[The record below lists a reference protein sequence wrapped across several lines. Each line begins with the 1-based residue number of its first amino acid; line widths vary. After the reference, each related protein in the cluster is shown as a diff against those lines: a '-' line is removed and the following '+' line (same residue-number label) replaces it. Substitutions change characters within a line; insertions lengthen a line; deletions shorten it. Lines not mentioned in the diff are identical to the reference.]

1 MLRFW
6 LVFWAPVLA
15 AQVVPG
21 KYIVELTGEPAA
33 AMAARVSGARL
44 DAALQIRPLVRAE
57 QARLRPQIEAIGG
70 RVAGSADIVANALI
84 VEIPDAGAPRLAQL
98 PGVLRVSPVP
108 LMHASLDRA
117 LPLLQVPDAW
127 TILGGISNA
136 GAGIKI
142 GIIDSGITTTHPGF
156 QDSSLTVP
164 PQTVPPQFPLVNQ
177 LSDLVYTN
185 NKIIVARNYVQGS
198 TAQDRLGHGTAVAMC
213 AAGVTNT
220 GPLATIT
227 GIAPKAWLGSYKV
240 NDSLDFDGSLIFLAL
255 DDAVADGMD
264 VINISSGAALS
275 SKVES
280 DPTVAAV
287 ERASSMGVVMVLA
300 AGNNGPSANTVESPA
315 SAPSAI
321 AVGAVENDRVFA
333 PATIAIGSTPTYYAQ
348 PDNGPKPPAP
358 ITAPVVDVA
367 TLDTTGEA
375 CVSLPPNSLK
385 GNIALIL
392 RSPRTP
398 DPCTFELKLKNAQSA
413 GAVAAIVYMNQDS
426 PDLITMDVGAA
437 TLPSVSVDNPSGM
450 AVGQRARS
458 SPGFPFTIQFT
469 TAALSREPNL
479 VSSFS
484 SRGPNVDLRIKPDLV
499 ATGDELYTATQKVNP
514 FSLLYDAS
522 GYLLNAPG
530 TSFASPLVAGAVA
543 VLKGARPGLTPA
555 QYRSLVVNSATPLA
569 AGDGPAASLQWTGA
583 GLMNAGAAVRST
595 LAVSPVSLSF
605 GASAGTVDVTSTLT
619 LTNVGTAADTFTLS
633 LTPITGLVP
642 TLASNSL
649 EVPAGSSQSLQVHFS
664 ASPPAAGQSQ
674 GYLHIRS
681 GQTGMDTVVPYW
693 FAVPDQVPFDIPV
706 LSNPGVAQA
715 GSIQRIGFRIIDRSG
730 VPVTT
735 VVPTLKV
742 ITGSGSTFTVSFDGV
757 NYLGVVRL
765 GSDTP
770 GNVYQIDAGPASV
783 QFSITG
789 Q

>member
-21 KYIVELTGEPAA
+21 KYIVELAGEPAA
-33 AMAARVSGARL
+33 AMAARLSGARL
-44 DAALQIRPLVRAE
+44 DGALQVRPLVRAE
-57 QARLRPQIEAIGG
+57 QARLRPQIEAMGG

-117 LPLLQVPDAW
+117 LPLLQVSDAW

-142 GIIDSGITTTHPGF
+142 GIIDSGITATHPGF

-164 PQTVPPQFPLVNQ
+164 PQFPLVNQ
-177 LSDLVYTN
+177 LSDLSYTN

-240 NDSLDFDGSLIFLAL
+240 NDSLDFDGSLLFLAL

-264 VINISSGAALS
+264 VINISSGAGLS

-280 DPTVAAV
+280 DPMVAAV

-333 PATIAIGSTPTYYAQ
+333 PATIVIGSTPTYYAQ
-348 PDNGPKPPAP
+348 PDNGPKPAAP

-367 TLDTTGEA
+367 TLDATGEA
-375 CVSLPPNSLK
+375 CLALPPNSLK

-392 RSPRTP
+392 RSPRMP
-398 DPCTFELKLKNAQSA
+398 DPCTFELKLNNAQSA

-426 PDLITMDVGAA
+426 PDVITMEVGAA
-437 TLPSVSVDNPSGM
+437 TLPAVSVDNPSGM

-458 SPGFPFTIQFT
+458 SPGFLFTIQFT

-479 VSSFS
+479 LSSFS
-484 SRGPNVDLRIKPDLV
+484 SRGPNVDLRIKPDIV

-543 VLKGARPGLTPA
+543 VVKGARPGLTPA

-569 AGDGPAASLQWTGA
+569 GGDGSAAPLQWTGA

-595 LAVSPVSLSF
+595 LAVNPVSLSF

-619 LTNVGTAADTFTLS
+619 LTNIGAAADTFTLS

-642 TLASNSL
+642 TLPGNSV
-649 EVPAGSSQSLQVHFS
+649 EIPAGAAQSLPVHFS
-664 ASPPAAGQSQ
+664 ASPPADGQSQ

-681 GQTGMDTVVPYW
+681 AQTGMDTVVPYW
-693 FAVPDQVPFDIPV
+693 FAVPDQIPFDIPV
-706 LSNPGVAQA
+706 LSNPGLAQA
-715 GSIQRIGFRIIDRSG
+715 GSIQRIGFRVIDRSG

-735 VVPTLKV
+735 VAPTLKV
-742 ITGSGSTFTVSFDGV
+742 VTGSGSTFSVSFDGV